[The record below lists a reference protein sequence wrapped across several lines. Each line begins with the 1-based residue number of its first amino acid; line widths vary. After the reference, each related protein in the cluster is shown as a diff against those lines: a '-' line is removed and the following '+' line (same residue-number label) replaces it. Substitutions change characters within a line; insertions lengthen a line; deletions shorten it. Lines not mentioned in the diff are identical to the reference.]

1 MKLAL
6 NFILLLIHYV
16 VSALLCAYIGDYISQ
31 PLNIG
36 LVLLGGLSFSLI
48 MVSLIKHTSQ
58 FILRIKNNKQ

>member
-6 NFILLLIHYV
+6 HFILLLVHYA

-36 LVLLGGLSFSLI
+36 LVLLGGLIVILISISLI
-48 MVSLIKHTSQ
+48 LSTLQ
-58 FILRIKNNKQ
+58 FILTIKNNKQ